1 MPIHICSINSFHILM
16 EYDEL
21 EQIRQKTKKRSSYAV
36 LLSTEKV
43 EGLEDNRKRG

>member
-1 MPIHICSINSFHILM
+1 MPIHICSINSFYILM
-16 EYDEL
+16 EYEEL

-36 LLSTEKV
+36 LLSIEKV